1 MARAPSESR
10 TRAASW
16 SCRARA
22 AGEAET
28 FASRPRS
35 FYYYNTINATCYHT
49 YAACV
54 GYEDTVLALKKHAD
68 ELKVPFRWILY
79 DSWFYSKSDVDKQ
92 HPYSY
97 KDGVTNWTEAAPEIF
112 PSGLLSLY
120 ERTGWNVVG
129 HNRAWAT
136 QNVYD
141 KKNGGRFDFLTGHD
155 NTGLNWSLPVDE
167 TFWDYLFETDQKWGL
182 WNYQQDWMY
191 TQQGMQQ
198 MQVDPCI
205 A

>member
-1 MARAPSESR
+1 M
-10 TRAASW
+10 
-16 SCRARA
+16 
-22 AGEAET
+22 
-28 FASRPRS
+28 
-35 FYYYNTINATCYHT
+35 
-49 YAACV
+49 
-54 GYEDTVLALKKHAD
+54 LALKKHAD
-68 ELKVPFRWILY
+68 ALKVPFRWILY

-141 KKNGGRFDFLTGHD
+141 KRNGGRFEFLTGHD

-182 WNYQQDWMY
+182 WNCAPPHRPAHPSPRRRSRHAHEARTHPHPRPRPAAQTSKTGCTRSRACSRCRW
-191 TQQGMQQ
+191 TRRSRARGRCRWT
-198 MQVDPCI
+198 PRSC
-205 A
+205 AAGCTLASAA